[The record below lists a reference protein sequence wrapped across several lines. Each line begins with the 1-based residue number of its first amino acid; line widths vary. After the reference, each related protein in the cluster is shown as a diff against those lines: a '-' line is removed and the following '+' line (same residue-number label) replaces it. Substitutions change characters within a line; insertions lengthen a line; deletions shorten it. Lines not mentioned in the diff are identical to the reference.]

1 MNNTKNNVIMVT
13 AENGGQYQA
22 EVLDIFNVNG
32 YDGKEY
38 IMYSFGESVDADNE
52 KVYVSILEEVN
63 NTYNLKEISDENE
76 WNAVQQAISEIINDE
91 TNNGGE

>member
-1 MNNTKNNVIMVT
+1 
-13 AENGGQYQA
+13 
-22 EVLDIFNVNG
+22 
-32 YDGKEY
+32 
-38 IMYSFGESVDADNE
+38 MYSFGESVDADNE